1 MHKKNIIYFS
11 IRRRI
16 VRGGLT
22 VIDRFF
28 IDSDIQARK
37 EKDMSKIVKLKE
49 CPTFFDNFYLQEKVK
64 RFTKYVVEENNEDSN
79 DDEAKL
85 IKKNV
90 SNAMK
95 EFMKKKK

>member
-1 MHKKNIIYFS
+1 M
-11 IRRRI
+11 
-16 VRGGLT
+16 RGGLT

-28 IDSDIQARK
+28 IDSDLQARK
-37 EKDMSKIVKLKE
+37 EKEMGKVVKNKE
-49 CPTFFDNFYLQEKVK
+49 CPTFFDNYYMKEKVK

-79 DDEAKL
+79 DDESKM